1 METRFS
7 FTKPKLSAIEP
18 TPKRV
23 SFYDAKTPGL
33 ILLVYPS
40 GVKTFFVQKKL
51 AGRVERIRLGNFP
64 TLTIEQARDKA
75 AEVNNCIAKD
85 QNPAA
90 LRRAVKAEP
99 SFQELFG
106 RYIAEKRNRSGKP
119 LAPRTAE
126 EYRKVMDTHLAP
138 IKTAKLSTIT
148 PDRIKSLAGKVKSPS
163 QSNKVKAILS
173 AVFNWAEDEGI
184 TAQPNPAKRIKN
196 KLIPERERFLLPSE
210 IPLFFAAVEASPLR
224 DFFLLALFTGARRSS
239 LLAMKW
245 HDVNLAEATWT
256 IPHTKN
262 GQAVTIALSPEALEI
277 LTERKRAAILNAVHV
292 FPGPGKTGHLTE
304 PKKAWAAILEAA
316 GLENLRIHDLRRTL
330 GSWQTRAGASLSVIG
345 KSLGHRSQQAT
356 AIYARLDLDPVR
368 TSVEQATAAM
378 VEAAKAGA
386 TPAPT
391 PEPEP
396 EPTEP
401 QPTGGN
407 VLPFRRRA

>member
-1 METRFS
+1 METRFN

-23 SFYDAKTPGL
+23 SYYDAKNPGL

-75 AEVNNCIAKD
+75 AEVYGCIAKD

-99 SFQELFG
+99 IFLEVFE
-106 RYIAEKRNRSGKP
+106 RYITEKRNRSGKP

-126 EYRKVMDTHLAP
+126 EYRKVLDTHLTP

-163 QSNKVKAILS
+163 QANKVKAILS

-184 TAQPNPAKRIKN
+184 TAQANPAKRIKN

-210 IPLFFAAVEASPLR
+210 IPPFFAAVEASPLR
-224 DFFLLALFTGARRSS
+224 DFFLLALFTGARRSN
-239 LLAMKW
+239 LQAMQW
-245 HDVNLAEATWT
+245 HDINLTEATWT

-262 GQAVTIALSPEALEI
+262 GQPVTIALSPEALEI
-277 LTERKRAAILNAVHV
+277 LAERKRAAILNAVYV

-345 KSLGHRSQQAT
+345 KSLGHKSQQAT

-368 TSVEQATAAM
+368 TSVETATAAL
-378 VEAAKAGA
+378 VEASKTTPGP
-386 TPAPT
+386 TPPAPT
-391 PEPEP
+391 EPD
-396 EPTEP
+396 P
-401 QPTGGN
+401 QAEGGN
-407 VLPFRRRA
+407 VVPFRRRA